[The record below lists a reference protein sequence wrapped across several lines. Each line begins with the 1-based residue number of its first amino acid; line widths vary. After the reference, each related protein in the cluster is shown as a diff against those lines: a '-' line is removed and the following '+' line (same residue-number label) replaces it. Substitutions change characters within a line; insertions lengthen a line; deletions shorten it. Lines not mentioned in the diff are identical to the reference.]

1 MADSNSKSILR
12 DRIKTLR
19 SGITPEEK
27 KEKDRL
33 LYNNI
38 MRSGVLNT
46 AEWVYIYVSYGSEA
60 DTRHLIDVLLKSP
73 CHRVLV
79 PRVNG
84 KEMEFYEI
92 KDLKDLKPGYNGIP
106 EPVCGNPVLQCNG
119 IMFMPGLVFDKS
131 YGRIGYGGGY
141 YDRYLYRHRN
151 NNFFKIGIAYSFQV
165 LEKGSIEMEI
175 HDIKPDII
183 ITENALY

>member
-1 MADSNSKSILR
+1 MKILR
-12 DRIKTLR
+12 A
-19 SGITPEEK
+19 GMAPEEK
-27 KEKDRL
+27 EEKDRL

-38 MRSGVLNT
+38 MLSGVLNG

-60 DTRHLIDVLLKSP
+60 DTRHLINALLKLP
-73 CHRVLV
+73 HRVAV
-79 PRVNG
+79 PRVDG

-92 KDLKDLKPGYNGIP
+92 KDTKDLKPGYNGIP
-106 EPVCGNPVLQCNG
+106 EPFCGSPVLKCNG
-119 IMFMPGLVFDKS
+119 IMFMPGLVFDKA

-141 YDRYLYRHRN
+141 YDRYLYRHRDN
-151 NNFFKIGIAYSFQV
+151 NILKIGVAYSFQV
-165 LEKGSIEMEI
+165 LEKGSIQMEA